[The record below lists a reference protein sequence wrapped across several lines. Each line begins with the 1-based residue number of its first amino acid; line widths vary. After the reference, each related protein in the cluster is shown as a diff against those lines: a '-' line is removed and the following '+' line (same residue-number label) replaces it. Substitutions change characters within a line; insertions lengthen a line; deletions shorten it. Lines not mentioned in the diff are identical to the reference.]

1 MALFHSPSIVTS
13 NLVLC
18 LDSANPKSWS
28 QNLFP
33 YPLDIG
39 AWATSGNACTLS
51 RDTTVTDSP
60 TGGVPLKMAVT
71 GNDPYTNTY
80 NAPVWNLAPSTTTET
95 WTVSCWVKASVAT
108 NVEGPVIFGSKADGT
123 YITASSAGSIN
134 VYTYWT
140 RISFTVAFTNAAPL
154 TTNMQLR
161 LDGPNSGG
169 TGQTIWWDGL
179 QVERSTSATPFNSK
193 TNTNGTNFY
202 DLSAL
207 RSTITTFNYPSY
219 VAGPVAYTAYN
230 GSTQYLQYSPT
241 TQFGNTDFSIEF
253 VLKVSATSANYGIM
267 LWGSGPFNSLGK
279 GIEVRF
285 QTNGFEYTVN
295 DGVGAGT
302 RLQYNGITSIADG
315 AWRHFVITQ
324 VRAGTATLYI
334 NGVSVG
340 TQSYSGEVTFTDLLA
355 LQIGKGH
362 DGYLNGQIPLFKMYN
377 AALSAADV
385 QKNFSAVRGRFS
397 L

>member
-28 QNLFP
+28 QNIHP

-39 AWATSGNACTLS
+39 TWATSGDNATLS
-51 RDTTVTDSP
+51 RDTSVTDSP
-60 TGGVPLKMAVT
+60 AGGVPLKMVA
-71 GNDPYTNTY
+71 TNTSRPDT
-80 NAPVWNLAPSTTTET
+80 NTTGSPSWHLAPSTIADT
-95 WTVSCWVKASVAT
+95 WTASAWVKASANT
-108 NVEGPVIFGSKADGT
+108 TGTLRIFGVDD
-123 YITASSAGSIN
+123 ASFAWINGGSTGNI
-134 VYTYWT
+134 YTYWT
-140 RISFTVAFTNAAPL
+140 RISYTLSFSTASPNITKV
-154 TTNMQLR
+154 QLS
-161 LDGPNSGG
+161 LEGPFSGG
-169 TGQTIWWDGL
+169 PAGQTIWWDGL
-179 QVERSTSATPFNSK
+179 QVERSTSATPFKSN
-193 TNTNGTNFY
+193 TNTNGNTFY

-207 RSTITTFNYPSY
+207 RNTVTTFNNPSY

-267 LWGSGPFNSLGK
+267 LWGSGPFNSAGK

-302 RLQYNGITSIADG
+302 RLQYSFTNIADG
-315 AWRHFVITQ
+315 AWRHFTITQ
-324 VRAGTATLYI
+324 VRAGTATLYV
-334 NGVSVG
+334 NGVSVA
-340 TQSYSGEVTFTDLLA
+340 TQSYSGEVTFTDVLA
-355 LQIGKGH
+355 LQIGKGT